1 MSHSRPK
8 THIRRAA
15 VVLAAALLPSLLPAA
30 GKPAAIEV
38 STERIEQAIQSHILE
53 ATRAGDGHF
62 RVPFEGKV
70 LELELVR
77 VHTEYLADL
86 GGGVQFACVDLVGSD
101 GPVYDVDFFMKG
113 LPGPATVT
121 ETTVH
126 KIDGQPIYAWDQKDD
141 GTWIRVPVTE
151 APDRLLGVI
160 RGEDQFEFVYRVKL
174 PSLSGPARLWIPLA
188 QSDGYQTVR
197 VEEIR
202 APASRR
208 ELAERA
214 HGNKVLFMTLGPED
228 VGSTVEVR
236 YDVRRLEKSA
246 YAATEARPQVYLAPE
261 GLVPTTD
268 NFRKIA
274 REVIKGKPTDLMRA
288 RALYDHVIKKL
299 RYAKYGPGWGRGDAV
314 YACDAK
320 SGNCSDFHAY
330 FIALARAVG
339 IPARFAVGAAIP
351 SERDDGGIDG
361 YHCWAEFYADRK
373 WWPVDVSEADKNAR
387 LATYYFGHNPAN
399 RIELSRGR
407 DLVVEPGPA
416 SGPINFLAQ
425 PVLEV
430 AGKPVKI
437 KADFSFRREPRE
449 NQAGRTRQA
458 ADRAAS
464 KIDNTAAPDSRTL
477 RPSSE
482 GAVRIPSPTVQ

>member
-1 MSHSRPK
+1 MSPSRRK
-8 THIRRAA
+8 TQLRRASL
-15 VVLAAALLPSLLPAA
+15 VLAAALLFSLRPAA
-30 GKPAAIEV
+30 GKPAAMKV
-38 STERIEQAIQSHILE
+38 STERIEQAIQSHILA
-53 ATRAGDGHF
+53 ATRAGGGHF
-62 RVPFEGKV
+62 RVPFQGRE
-70 LELELVR
+70 LDLELVR

-86 GGGVQFACVDLVGSD
+86 GGGVQFACVDLVGTD

-141 GTWIRVPVTE
+141 GTWVRVPATD

-160 RGEDQFEFVYRVKL
+160 RGEDRFEFVYRVKV
-174 PSLSGPARLWIPLA
+174 PPLSGPGRLWIPLA
-188 QSDGYQTVR
+188 HSDGFQTVR

-208 ELAERA
+208 ELDERA
-214 HGNKVLFMTLGPED
+214 HGNKVLFMALGPED

-236 YDVRRLEKSA
+236 YDVRRLEKAA
-246 YAATEARPQVYLAPE
+246 YAAVEALPRVYLAPE
-261 GLVPTTD
+261 SLAPNTD
-268 NFRKIA
+268 SFRKIA

-299 RYAKYGPGWGRGDAV
+299 RYAKYGSGWGRGDAV

-361 YHCWAEFYADRK
+361 YHCWAEFYADGK

-437 KADFSFRREPRE
+437 KADFSFRREPHE
-449 NQAGRTRQA
+449 DDQGRTRPA
-458 ADRAAS
+458 AAGATPTIVKTAAS
-464 KIDNTAAPDSRTL
+464 GGRSR
-477 RPSSE
+477 
-482 GAVRIPSPTVQ
+482 

>member
-1 MSHSRPK
+1 MSK
-8 THIRRAA
+8 TLVRCAA
-15 VVLAAALLPSLLPAA
+15 LALAAALLPSLLPAA
-30 GKPAAIEV
+30 RKPAAVEV
-38 STERIEQAIQSHILE
+38 PVDQIEQAVQKHILE
-53 ATRAGDGHF
+53 ATRAGDGYF
-62 RVPFEGKV
+62 RVPYQGRE
-70 LELELVR
+70 LELQLVR

-101 GPVYDVDFFMKG
+101 GPVYDVDFFLKG
-113 LPGPATVT
+113 LPGAATVT

-160 RGEDQFEFVYRVKL
+160 RGEDQFEFVYRVKI
-174 PSLSGPARLWIPLA
+174 PPVSGPARLWLPLA
-188 QSDGYQTVR
+188 QSDAFQTVR

-202 APASRR
+202 APASHR
-208 ELAERA
+208 ELDERA
-214 HGNKVLFMTLGPED
+214 HGNKVLFMTLGPAD
-228 VGSTVEVR
+228 AGSTVEVR
-236 YDVRRLEKSA
+236 YGVRRLEKSA
-246 YAATEARPQVYLAPE
+246 YAATEARPQVYLEPE
-261 GLVPTTD
+261 TLVPKTD
-268 NFRKIA
+268 KFRKIA
-274 REVIKGKPTDLMRA
+274 REIIKGKPTDLMRA
-288 RALYDHVIKKL
+288 RALYDHVIAKM
-299 RYAKYGPGWGRGDAV
+299 RYAKYGSDWGNGNAV

-339 IPARFAVGAAIP
+339 IPARFAVGASIP

-361 YHCWAEFYADRK
+361 YHCWAEFYADGK

-416 SGPINFLAQ
+416 SGAINFLAQ

-430 AGKPVKI
+430 GGKPVKI
-437 KADFSFRREPRE
+437 KAGFSFRRET
-449 NQAGRTRQA
+449 RTSQA
-458 ADRAAS
+458 AQAKPVGQAVS
-464 KIDNTAAPDSRTL
+464 
-477 RPSSE
+477 PSS
-482 GAVRIPSPTVQ
+482 SN